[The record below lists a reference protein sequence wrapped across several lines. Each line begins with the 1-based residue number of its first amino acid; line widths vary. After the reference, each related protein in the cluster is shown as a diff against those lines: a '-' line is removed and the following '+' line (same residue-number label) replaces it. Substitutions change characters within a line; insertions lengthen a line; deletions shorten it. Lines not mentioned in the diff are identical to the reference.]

1 MVKGAEAMNDSVAP
15 AGEYQPDESYVKS
28 LFARPA
34 NQALPK
40 RESYIAGH
48 AFGGI
53 DRIEADRLRWEN
65 LHRRPVKVKEE
76 R

>member
-1 MVKGAEAMNDSVAP
+1 MVNDPIEPVP
-15 AGEYQPDESYVKS
+15 AGDYEPDETFVKS

-34 NQALPK
+34 RQPK
-40 RESYIAGH
+40 QKAEVFVAGH

-53 DRIEADRLRWEN
+53 DPAEASRLRWEN

-76 R
+76 SDE

>member
-1 MVKGAEAMNDSVAP
+1 MVKGADAMNDPDVP

-34 NQALPK
+34 GQPRPK

-48 AFGGI
+48 AFDGI
-53 DRIEADRLRWEN
+53 DRIEADRLRWAN